1 MSGAAGAERRPLP
14 AGCLGRGATA
24 RALPVPQRSGLGS
37 AGSPRAPGGRSSGP
51 GSRPRLRP
59 GPRPRRRRHGD
70 GPAPAGSARAARTGS
85 RYRFRGHRRRHGGR
99 HAGECGAVAPRRW
112 RRGGFRRG
120 PPPVPAIAA
129 LPRPVCGAWPCA
141 RGRTGTW
148 QPFPGWEG
156 RAGAARW
163 SRLQG
168 GRTGAVPRP
177 AGRGKGRPAV
187 GLFPALRRPGS
198 RG

>member
-1 MSGAAGAERRPLP
+1 MLSGAAGAERRPLP

-51 GSRPRLRP
+51 GSRRRIRP

-112 RRGGFRRG
+112 RRGGSAGARLLFPLSLRSLVPFAGLGPAPVAGRG
-120 PPPVPAIAA
+120 RGSRSRGGKAAPA
-129 LPRPVCGAWPCA
+129 LP
-141 RGRTGTW
+141 
-148 QPFPGWEG
+148 
-156 RAGAARW
+156 AGAACREAAPAPCPD
-163 SRLQG
+163 RRG
-168 GRTGAVPRP
+168 EGRDAPLSVCFQR
-177 AGRGKGRPAV
+177 
-187 GLFPALRRPGS
+187 
-198 RG
+198 